1 MGKKREHISSAEDY
15 RRYLNNEMSS
25 DERHAFEKRMLED
38 DFEADALEGMEML
51 SSGELR
57 SDLSQIKDA
66 LDKKTKTK
74 SGLIYWR
81 AAAAILLLGIFS
93 FMIYYV
99 LNQDSRTEIAQKKES
114 APAEQSDVV
123 ADQQVPLTTDSIIDE
138 IEPAIAYNK
147 TLEDKESKIEEIVPI
162 PEESEPI
169 SEEMETE
176 DDNLI
181 QGLELKGEITKE
193 DIILQEQL
201 NPVEPPTV
209 AYDAIEQMMEETAPI
224 PEATSKTSRKSS
236 AAPTAVQEDFT
247 LAPEMARTAAPET
260 SYNTRTITG
269 KVMSAEDDT
278 SVPGVNV
285 ILKDSPVGTI
295 SDLEG
300 NYSIEVPKDQDA
312 TLVFSFIGLE
322 SQEIEIGDEE
332 EVNVKLEPDFST
344 LSEIVVVGY
353 GESTGEE
360 NPDYS
365 FTPPSPE
372 GGKIAFQKY
381 VRENIKYP
389 QDIEEQIK
397 GTVRLK
403 FTVKTNGGITNMELL
418 KSLGESFDNEAIR
431 LVLEGPAWK
440 PAQLNG
446 ETVERDVKVKIRFRP
461 PE

>member
-1 MGKKREHISSAEDY
+1 MDKNRDHISSAEDY
-15 RRYLNNEMSS
+15 RKYLNDEMSA
-25 DERHAFEKRMLED
+25 DERHAFEKRMLEN
-38 DFEADALEGMEML
+38 DFEADALEGMDLL

-66 LDKKTKTK
+66 LDRKTKTK

-81 AAAAILLLGIFS
+81 AAAAILLLGVFS

-114 APAEQSDVV
+114 APKEQSDVV
-123 ADQQVPLTTDSIIDE
+123 AGQQAPLNTDSIIDE
-138 IEPAIAYNK
+138 TEPAIAYNK
-147 TLEDKESKIEEIVPI
+147 TLEEKESQIEEIVPI
-162 PEESEPI
+162 PEESAPI
-169 SEEMETE
+169 SEETETE

-181 QGLELKGEITKE
+181 QGLELKDEITKE

-209 AYDAIEQMMEETAPI
+209 AYDAEEEMMEKTAPI
-224 PEATSKTSRKSS
+224 PEATSKISRKRS

-247 LAPEMARTAAPET
+247 VAPEMARTAVPDK
-260 SYNTRTITG
+260 SNNTRTITG

-278 SVPGVNV
+278 GVPGVNV

-300 NYSIEVPKDQDA
+300 NYSIEVPKDQNA

-322 SQEIEIGDEE
+322 TQEIKIGDEE

-360 NPDYS
+360 SPDYS
-365 FTPPSPE
+365 FTPPTPV
-372 GGKIAFQKY
+372 GGKITFKKY

-389 QDIEEQIK
+389 EDIEDQIK

-403 FTVKTNGGITNMELL
+403 FTVKTNGAISNMEVL

-431 LVLEGPAWK
+431 LLLEGPEWK

>member
-1 MGKKREHISSAEDY
+1 MGKKRDHISSEEDY
-15 RRYLNNEMSS
+15 RRYLNNEMSGE
-25 DERHAFEKRMLED
+25 ERHAFEKRMLEE
-38 DFEADALEGMEML
+38 DFEAEAMEGLEHL
-51 SSGELR
+51 SPQHVD
-57 SDLSQIKDA
+57 SDLKHLKDA
-66 LDKKTKTK
+66 LIKRTKKR
-74 SGLIYWR
+74 SAFIYWR
-81 AAAAILLLGIFS
+81 AAAAILLLGVFS

-99 LNQDSRTEIAQKKES
+99 LNQDSQTEVAQKKES
-114 APAEQSDVV
+114 APTEQSDVV
-123 ADQQVPLTTDSIIDE
+123 TDQQVPLTTDSIIDE
-138 IEPAIAYNK
+138 TEPAIAYNK
-147 TLEDKESKIEEIVPI
+147 TLEEKESQREEIVPI
-162 PEESEPI
+162 PEESGPI

-181 QGLELKGEITKE
+181 QGLQLKEEITKE
-193 DIILQEQL
+193 DMILEEQL
-201 NPVEPPTV
+201 NAVEPPPA
-209 AYDAIEQMMEETAPI
+209 AYDAEEEMMKETAPV
-224 PEATSKTSRKSS
+224 PEATSKSSRKRS

-247 LAPEMARTAAPET
+247 LAPEMARTAVPQK
-260 SYNTRTITG
+260 SNNTRTITG

-278 SVPGVNV
+278 GVPGVNV

-300 NYSIEVPKDQDA
+300 NYSIEVPKDQNA

-322 SQEIEIGDEE
+322 TQEIKIGDEE

-353 GESTGEE
+353 GESTEGES
-360 NPDYS
+360 PDYS
-365 FTPPSPE
+365 FTPPSPV
-372 GGKIAFQKY
+372 GGKITFKKY

-389 QDIEEQIK
+389 EDIEDQIK

-403 FTVKTNGGITNMELL
+403 FTVKTNGAISNMEVL

-431 LVLEGPAWK
+431 LVLEGPEWK